1 MFFVGLL
8 AYTDMLPVRQPPKT
22 FFIKSSSIDIQKH
35 SFSRVGAKVWTEI
48 PDKNAAKK

>member
-22 FFIKSSSIDIQKH
+22 FLLKVLELTFKNILFHVLEQKCGM
-35 SFSRVGAKVWTEI
+35 RYPKE
-48 PDKNAAKK
+48 